1 MTFGL
6 FCGLVGLAVTEIVL
20 TQLTITFPCD
30 LDLLAVHRR
39 LERMFIS
46 PFLLV
51 LFFIGR
57 GEYFSLEGVNIEN
70 IECVREA
77 IL

>member
-20 TQLTITFPCD
+20 TQLTITFP
-30 LDLLAVHRR
+30 LDLLAVRR

>member
-46 PFLLV
+46 PVLLV
-51 LFFIGR
+51 IFFIGR
-57 GEYFSLEGVNIEN
+57 GEYFSLAGVNI
-70 IECVREA
+70 
-77 IL
+77 